1 MAMGIFPSVLTM
13 EKRQRAREFSNIFLC
28 WGKVNQ
34 LLEIPNV
41 IGSDLDQE
49 KSFTTENVPRKLEKT
64 CKAVDVKWYQG

>member
-13 EKRQRAREFSNIFLC
+13 EKRQRAWEFSNIFLC